1 MVKID
6 ENYQKKTYS
15 CKYSIIFNIKIIKN
29 AFKCEKLVNNLC
41 KKIFRIKKFKK

>member
-6 ENYQKKTYS
+6 ENYQKKLILVN
-15 CKYSIIFNIKIIKN
+15 KSIIFNIKIIKN

-41 KKIFRIKKFKK
+41 KKIFRIKKY